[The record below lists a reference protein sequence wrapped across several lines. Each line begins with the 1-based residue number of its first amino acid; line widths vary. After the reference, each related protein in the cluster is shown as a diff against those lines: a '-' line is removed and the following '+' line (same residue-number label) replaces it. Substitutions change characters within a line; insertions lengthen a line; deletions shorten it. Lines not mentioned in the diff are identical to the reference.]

1 MFEEVSPQFTFA
13 EKEKATLAFW
23 RENDIFQKSMT
34 VHKAEPPFVFLEGP
48 PFANAPPGVHHV
60 LARIMKDAVCRYK
73 TMTGHYVHRKAGWD
87 THGLPVEYQVER
99 QLNITNKAE
108 LEAYGV
114 QNFIEKCKQNV
125 FQYEQEWRRLTERIG
140 FWVNLDDAY
149 ITLSN
154 DYIESVWWV
163 LRQAWDKE
171 LLYQGYKVQPYC
183 CRCGTTLATHEV
195 SLGYKTVAD
204 PSIYVKFPVKNQE
217 NTYLLVWTTTPWTLP
232 SNVAVAVGEDYDYVA
247 VAHEGQHLILAA
259 ELLPKVFGDAQPP
272 VITRY
277 KGHQLLGWEYEPLFD
292 FAQTAQSHTHPANP
306 ENPANLANPAPAL
319 HYVVAGDFVTL
330 EDGTGLVHIAPAF
343 GQDDYDIGQKHGL
356 PLVQLVAPDGTF
368 VPEVEPWAGKFVKE
382 ADPGITENL
391 ASRGLL
397 LQASEYKHEYPFCW
411 RCDTPLLYYA
421 RESWFIRTTAIR
433 EQMLRHNQQINWY
446 PEHIKEGRF
455 GNWLE
460 NNVDWGLSRERYWG
474 TPLPVWT
481 CDACGNQHCIGSIA
495 ELKARGTNVPD
506 DIELHRPY
514 VDDVVLTCDKCGG
527 TMHRVPDVIDCWF
540 DSGCAHTAQWH
551 YPFDNY
557 SSGSPDPEAHSSES
571 PDPETLPPA
580 YPADFISEAID
591 QTRGWFYSLLA
602 TGTLLYDKPAYK
614 NCLCL
619 ELIMAPDGQK
629 MSKSRG
635 NTVDPWTILNEQG
648 ADAMRWYMFTACPP
662 WAQRAFKVEGIDE
675 ALKKFM
681 GTLHNVYSFFVMYA
695 NIEGS
700 DVLSYLANPANPANL
715 ANPAPAS
722 ERSLMD
728 RWLLSRLQTVTSTV
742 REEMENYHLTNAP
755 RAIEAFV
762 NDLSNWYVR
771 RSRDR
776 FWGAASGPDKRA
788 AYATLYEALV
798 TVAKLS
804 APFIPFLAEELY
816 RNLVPSLHA
825 EAPESVHLAAF
836 PVADETLKDAQL
848 EEDMAFVRE
857 VIRMGHAA
865 RNRSGIKT
873 RQPLSELAIG
883 GLSEAQQAT
892 VTRLVELVHAEL
904 NVKSVTF
911 AADMNAFAQ
920 VTLKPNFKVL
930 GPKYGK
936 NVQAIAKALATADA
950 ASLKAE
956 LEATGS
962 LQVET
967 FTLTREEI
975 DVQTQHREGFFVEA
989 DAQKFVALAT
999 ALTHELVLEGLAREL
1014 VNKIQNLRK
1023 AADFN
1028 VADRI
1033 QLSLTATPLVDEA
1046 FAVHRDYVL
1055 SETLT
1060 TEVVESPG
1068 ESAFTRVE
1076 NLNGEKTTLSVLSL
1090 P

>member
-23 RENDIFQKSMT
+23 RENDIFQQSMT
-34 VHKAEPPFVFLEGP
+34 VHQADPPFVFLEGP

-60 LARIMKDAVCRYK
+60 LGRILKDTVCRYK

-87 THGLPVEYQVER
+87 THGLPVEYQVEK
-99 QLNITNKAE
+99 QLNITNKTE

-114 QNFIEKCKQNV
+114 QNFIEKCKENV
-125 FQYEQEWRRLTERIG
+125 FQYEQEWRLMTERIG

-171 LLYQGYKVQPYC
+171 LLYQGHKVQPYC

-195 SLGYKTVAD
+195 SLSYKTVED

-232 SNVAVAVGEDYDYVA
+232 SNVAIALGEDYDYVA
-247 VAHEGQHLILAA
+247 VVHEGQHLVLAA
-259 ELLPKVFGDAQPP
+259 ELLPKVFGDEQPD
-272 VITRY
+272 VTTRY
-277 KGHQLLGWEYEPLFD
+277 KGHELLGWEYEPLFD
-292 FAQTAQSHTHPANP
+292 FAQRAEKSDTCAFTKHAYRV
-306 ENPANLANPAPAL
+306 L
-319 HYVVAGDFVTL
+319 AGDFVTL

-343 GQDDYDIGQKHGL
+343 GQDDYAIGQKHSL

-368 VPEVEPWAGKFVKE
+368 VPEVEPWAGKFVKD
-382 ADPGITENL
+382 ADMGITEAL
-391 ASRGLL
+391 AARGLL
-397 LQASEYKHEYPFCW
+397 LEASEYKHEYPFCW

-514 VDDVVLTCDKCGG
+514 VDDVLLTCEKCGG

-551 YPFDNY
+551 YPFENQ
-557 SSGSPDPEAHSSES
+557 EMLAQ
-571 PDPETLPPA
+571 A

-614 NCLCL
+614 NCLCH
-619 ELIMAPDGQK
+619 ELIMAADGHK

-635 NTVDPWTILNEQG
+635 NTVDPWMILDKQG

-700 DVLSYLANPANPANL
+700 DVLKEAPRPAK
-715 ANPAPAS
+715 
-722 ERSLMD
+722 RSLMD
-728 RWLLSRLQTVTSTV
+728 IWILSRLQTVTSTV

-762 NDLSNWYVR
+762 DDLSNWYVR

-788 AYATLYEALV
+788 AYATLYEVLV

-804 APFIPFLAEELY
+804 APFIPFLADELY
-816 RNLVPSLHA
+816 RNLVGSLDA
-825 EAPESVHLAAF
+825 EAPMSVHLTAF

-848 EEDMAFVRE
+848 EADMAFVRE
-857 VIRMGHAA
+857 VISMGHAA

-873 RQPLSELAIG
+873 RQPLSELTIG

-892 VTRLVELVHAEL
+892 VTRLAALVHAEL
-904 NVKSVTF
+904 NVKTITF
-911 AADMNAFAQ
+911 TEDMNAFAQ

-936 NVQAIAKALATADA
+936 NVQSIAKALATADA

-975 DVQTQHREGFFVEA
+975 DVQTQHRDGFFVEA

-1060 TEVVESPG
+1060 TEVVEMPG
-1068 ESAFTRVE
+1068 ENAFTRDE
-1076 NLNGEKTTLSVLSL
+1076 SLNGEKATLSVLRL
-1090 P
+1090 

>member
-13 EKEKATLAFW
+13 DREKATLDFW
-23 RENDIFQKSMT
+23 REHHIFQKSMEL
-34 VHKAEPPFVFLEGP
+34 HKADPPFVFLEGP

-87 THGLPVEYQVER
+87 THGLPVEYQVEK

-114 QNFIEKCKQNV
+114 QNFIEKCKENV
-125 FQYEQEWRRLTERIG
+125 FQYEQEWRLMTERIG

-171 LLYQGYKVQPYC
+171 LLYQGHKVQPYC

-195 SLGYKTVAD
+195 ALGYKTVED
-204 PSIYVKFPVKNQE
+204 PSIYVQFPIKNKE

-232 SNVAVAVGEDYDYVA
+232 SNVAIAVGEDYDYVC
-247 VAHEGQHLILAA
+247 VEHEGQNLILAA
-259 ELLPKVFGDAQPP
+259 ELLPKMFAEEQPR
-272 VITRY
+272 VTTRY
-277 KGHQLLGWEYEPLFD
+277 KGHELLGWHYEPLFD
-292 FAQTAQSHTHPANP
+292 FAETAQSGARGTVPHA
-306 ENPANLANPAPAL
+306 LASASERA
-319 HYVVAGDFVTL
+319 YSIVAADFVTL

-343 GQDDYDIGQKHGL
+343 GQDDYDIGQKYGL

-368 VPEVEPWAGKFVKE
+368 VTEVAPWAGEFVKD
-382 ADPGITENL
+382 ADSGIIENL
-391 ASRGLL
+391 AGRGLL
-397 LQASEYKHEYPFCW
+397 LKADEYTHEYPFCW

-433 EQMLRHNQQINWY
+433 EQMLQHNQQINWY

-481 CDACGNQHCIGSIA
+481 CNTCGNQHCIGSIA
-495 ELKARGTNVPD
+495 EMKEHGQMAADASVAQGPGTRNVPIPD

-514 VDDVVLTCDKCGG
+514 VDDVILTCKKCGG
-527 TMHRVPDVIDCWF
+527 TMQRVQDVIDCWF

-551 YPFDNY
+551 YPFENQDML
-557 SSGSPDPEAHSSES
+557 
-571 PDPETLPPA
+571 TQA

-619 ELIMAPDGQK
+619 ELIMAADGQK

-662 WAQRAFKVEGIDE
+662 WAQRAFKLEGIDE

-700 DVLSYLANPANPANL
+700 SVQSVTQG
-715 ANPAPAS
+715 PAPH
-722 ERSLMD
+722 ELSLMD
-728 RWLLSRLQTVTSTV
+728 KWLLSRLHTTIDTV
-742 REEMENYHLTNAP
+742 RTEMESYHLTNAS
-755 RAIEAFV
+755 RAIEAFIA
-762 NDLSNWYVR
+762 DLSNWYVR

-776 FWGAASGPDKRA
+776 FWGAESGPDKRA
-788 AYATLYEALV
+788 AYATLYEVLV
-798 TVAKLS
+798 TAAKLS
-804 APFIPFLAEELY
+804 APFVPFLADELY
-816 RNLVPSLHA
+816 RNLVGSLDD
-825 EAPESVHLAAF
+825 EAPVSVHLALY

-848 EEDMAFVRE
+848 EADMAFVRE
-857 VIRMGHAA
+857 VISMGHAA

-873 RQPLSELAIG
+873 RQPLSELTIG
-883 GLSEAQQAT
+883 GLSEGQQAT
-892 VTRLVELVHAEL
+892 VTYLAELVHAEL
-904 NVKSVTF
+904 NVKSISFTK
-911 AADMNAFAQ
+911 DMNAFAQ

-936 NVQAIAKALATADA
+936 NVQAIAKTLATADA
-950 ASLKAE
+950 TSLKAE
-956 LEATGS
+956 LDATGS
-962 LQVET
+962 LQVGT
-967 FTLTREEI
+967 FTLTPEEI

-999 ALTHELVLEGLAREL
+999 EVTHELKLEGLAREL

-1023 AADFN
+1023 TADFN

-1033 QLSLTATPLVDEA
+1033 QLSLTATSLVHEA
-1046 FAVHRDYVL
+1046 FEAHQDYIL
-1055 SETLT
+1055 RETLT
-1060 TEVVESPG
+1060 TEVVESPR
-1068 ESAFTRVE
+1068 ENAFSRVE
-1076 NLNGEKTTLSVLSL
+1076 SLNGEEATLSVLRV
-1090 P
+1090 